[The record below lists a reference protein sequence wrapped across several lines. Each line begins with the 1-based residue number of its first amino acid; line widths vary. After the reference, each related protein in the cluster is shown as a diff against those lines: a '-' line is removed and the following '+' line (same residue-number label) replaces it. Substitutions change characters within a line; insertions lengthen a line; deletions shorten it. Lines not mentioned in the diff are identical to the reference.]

1 MSHIVE
7 NFGGSLEDTQF
18 KNELR
23 ALIQE
28 EIWKAFDVAMKAA
41 ANPPVQLGQPTDEE
55 FYRRREIQ
63 KQTVQEISRAVR
75 SALNHLKA
83 DAQARVVETT
93 DPERA
98 ARIRALADPT
108 F

>member
-1 MSHIVE
+1 MIE
-7 NFGGSLEDTQF
+7 DLKGCLEDTQY

-28 EIWKAFDVAMKAA
+28 EIWKAFDIAMKAA
-41 ANPPVQLGQPTDEE
+41 ADPPVGLHQLNDEE
-55 FYRRREIQ
+55 FRAIREVQ
-63 KQTVQEISRAVR
+63 KQMVKEISQAVR

-83 DAQARVVETT
+83 DAQARAVETT

-98 ARIRALADPT
+98 SRIKALADPT

>member
-1 MSHIVE
+1 MANVVE
-7 NFGGSLEDTQF
+7 SISESLLQPEL

-28 EIWKAFDVAMKAA
+28 EIWKAFDVAIKAA
-41 ANPPVQLGQPTDEE
+41 ENPPMQQHQLNDPEHRVRGE
-55 FYRRREIQ
+55 FQ
-63 KQTVQEISRAVR
+63 KQAVQQIGKAVR

-83 DAQARVVETT
+83 DAQARVFEKS

-98 ARIRALADPT
+98 RRIRALADPT